1 MYSSNLTNFFN
12 GYCFYSFIIKFLTF
26 YSIINNVKS
35 ILAKGLIIHDQNDED
50 VKVLSARSFSL
61 YADSS
66 LTIPL
71 GGRANLATSTLSVI
85 PLNQT
90 SITYANFP
98 PQWTAVNWPVTLI
111 NSSVTLSWTNSGSAI
126 TWKNTL

>member
-1 MYSSNLTNFFN
+1 MNTIIFNSVITTSINHGLVTGTLVRIGNTNTGIN
-12 GYCFYSFIIKFLTF
+12 GHNYY
-26 YSIINNVKS
+26 
-35 ILAKGLIIHDQNDED
+35 

-90 SITYANFP
+90 SITYSAFP
-98 PQWTAVNWPVTLI
+98 PQWTAVNWPVTWI

>member
-1 MYSSNLTNFFN
+1 MTTRIFNSVITTSINHGLSTGTLVRISNTGMGIN
-12 GYCFYSFIIKFLTF
+12 GHNYY
-26 YSIINNVKS
+26 
-35 ILAKGLIIHDQNDED
+35 
-50 VKVLSARSFSL
+50 VKVLSLRSFSL

-71 GGRANLATSTLSVI
+71 GGMANLTTSTLSVI

-90 SITYANFP
+90 SITYAAFP
-98 PQWTAVNWPVTLI
+98 PQWTAVNWPVTMI
-111 NSSVTLSWTNSGSAI
+111 NSSATLSWTNSGSAI

>member
-1 MYSSNLTNFFN
+1 MGIRIFN
-12 GYCFYSFIIKFLTF
+12 SVITT
-26 YSIINNVKS
+26 SINH
-35 ILAKGLIIHDQNDED
+35 GLITGTLVRISNTDTGINGHNYY

-71 GGRANLATSTLSVI
+71 GGKANLATSTLSVI

-90 SITYANFP
+90 SITYSAFP
-98 PQWTAVNWPVTLI
+98 PQWTAVNWPVTMI
-111 NSSVTLSWTNSGSAI
+111 NSSSTLNWTNSGSAI